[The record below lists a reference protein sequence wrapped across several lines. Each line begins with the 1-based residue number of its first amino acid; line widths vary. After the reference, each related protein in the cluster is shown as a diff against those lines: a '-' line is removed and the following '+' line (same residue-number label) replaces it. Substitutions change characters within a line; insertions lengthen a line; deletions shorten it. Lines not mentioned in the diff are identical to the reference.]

1 MVSIECLSAMHLFH
15 HHRDD
20 DGRRRRGWEETLEN
34 TCYNCGRQ
42 FMKHKSNGLHLRK
55 HMHRCPGCHSE
66 FDHDSS
72 IADVVAKEANHR
84 TRRRSCR
91 NGCRFSASLPMRS
104 LLAAIAPRKRKEQS
118 DGAGNTATTTVH
130 CSMDN
135 IEESDR
141 LDNAHVDA
149 MAGRRKE
156 QLDDDVIVDKNS
168 YRAKIDPSPFA
179 FTYETET
186 VEPYQVHESQDESI
200 TQVETYQLEWLL
212 FDV

>member
-1 MVSIECLSAMHLFH
+1 MNAGKRWADILILVAEGEEGRSGKVELANFLMRTGAGKDVSKL
-15 HHRDD
+15 
-20 DGRRRRGWEETLEN
+20 
-34 TCYNCGRQ
+34 Q
-42 FMKHKSNGLHLRK
+42 
-55 HMHRCPGCHSE
+55 MHRCPGCHSE

-72 IADVVAKEANHR
+72 IDDVVAKEVNHR

-104 LLAAIAPRKRKEQS
+104 LLAAIASRKRKEQS

-141 LDNAHVDA
+141 LDDAHVDA
-149 MAGRRKE
+149 TAGRRKE

-186 VEPYQVHESQDESI
+186 VEPYQVHGSQDESI

>member
-1 MVSIECLSAMHLFH
+1 MNAGKRWADILILVAEGEEGRSGKVELANFLMRTGAGKDVSKL
-15 HHRDD
+15 
-20 DGRRRRGWEETLEN
+20 
-34 TCYNCGRQ
+34 Q
-42 FMKHKSNGLHLRK
+42 
-55 HMHRCPGCHSE
+55 MHRCPGCHSE

-72 IADVVAKEANHR
+72 IDDVVAKEVNHR
-84 TRRRSCR
+84 TRGRSCR

-104 LLAAIAPRKRKEQS
+104 LLAAIASRKRKEQS

-141 LDNAHVDA
+141 LDDAHVDA
-149 MAGRRKE
+149 TAGRRKE

-186 VEPYQVHESQDESI
+186 VEPYQVHGSQDESI